1 MFALMWAAFSHL
13 EQPGPGDV
21 EARHFEHAREIALQK
36 LRRLWCLGA
45 PTTFV
50 DLSIR
55 ERAEELAAEG
65 LDIGEIQG
73 WLASVGA

>member
-1 MFALMWAAFSHL
+1 MWAAFSHL